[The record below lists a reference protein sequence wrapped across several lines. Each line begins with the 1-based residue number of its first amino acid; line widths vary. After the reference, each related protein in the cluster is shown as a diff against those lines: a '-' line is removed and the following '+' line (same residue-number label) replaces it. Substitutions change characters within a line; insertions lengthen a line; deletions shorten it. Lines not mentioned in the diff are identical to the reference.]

1 MSDAAARFGDG
12 ASIRTSYRYW
22 ALLFYGDACHPYY
35 SPGAL
40 GEMPYRIVGK
50 DVYWRPGSFPRA
62 SNNMW

>member
-12 ASIRTSYRYW
+12 ASIRTSYRY
-22 ALLFYGDACHPYY
+22 LELDACHPYY
-35 SPGAL
+35 SKGPPA
-40 GEMPYRIVGK
+40 GEMDEK